1 MIHHSLTYNCLSGN
15 FVQPQSAPPPIAT
28 FNAYLTGPLAVAMLF
43 PMRSLFRFFGL
54 LALLTIPF
62 SGAASAA
69 TAEEFDEIM
78 EHANQPW
85 RGDLDGM
92 TKRGFLRILTVHNPL
107 LFSFDGATQ
116 QGMVA
121 ELSKMFE
128 DHLAEEIG
136 RVRSPTVV
144 VIPVARDELL
154 PGLIEGRGDLVM
166 GNLTITPERQKLV
179 DFGPPI
185 HEEVDELVVTGLAA
199 KNVASL
205 DDLVEHGLYL
215 RPSSSYFEHMQAL
228 NLERVAQGKQP
239 IPITEAD
246 ENLEDYDL
254 LDMVNAGVLRAIV
267 VDSHKAVF
275 WKQVFDRIEVHPELP
290 VHSGN
295 QIAWALRKNS
305 PVLMKSVTAF
315 SDTVKKGSLLG
326 NILRNRYLGDSEWLD
341 NALAGE
347 DRERYDKT
355 IEVIKRYAD
364 RYEFDWLIIAAQ
376 AYQESRFDQ
385 RKRSS
390 AGAIGV
396 MQLMPTTAADKVV
409 DIPDISKLDNNIHAG
424 VKYLHWLRETYFS
437 DPAIAPLDRVL
448 FSFAAYNAGPGNM
461 ARARRR
467 AKRLGFNPNRWFG
480 NVEIGMYRA
489 VSGEPASYVRNI
501 YKYYVTYQGLEK
513 SRQAREKA
521 LEDHSSNKQTE
532 WITSDGIAWVVGGL
546 VIGLLGAMVFCRR
559 RHSA

>member
-1 MIHHSLTYNCLSGN
+1 
-15 FVQPQSAPPPIAT
+15 
-28 FNAYLTGPLAVAMLF
+28 
-43 PMRSLFRFFGL
+43 
-54 LALLTIPF
+54 
-62 SGAASAA
+62 
-69 TAEEFDEIM
+69 
-78 EHANQPW
+78 
-85 RGDLDGM
+85 
-92 TKRGFLRILTVHNPL
+92 
-107 LFSFDGATQ
+107 
-116 QGMVA
+116 MVA
-121 ELSKMFE
+121 ELSKLFE

-154 PGLIEGRGDLVM
+154 SGLIEGRGDLVM

-185 HEEVDELVVTGLAA
+185 HGDVDELVVSGPAA
-199 KNVASL
+199 KNIAAL
-205 DDLVEHGLYL
+205 DDLVEIGLYL

-228 NLERVAQGKQP
+228 NAERVAQGKQP
-239 IPITEAD
+239 IPVTEAD

-254 LDMVNAGVLRAIV
+254 LDMVNAGVIKAIV

-275 WKQVFDRIEVHPELP
+275 WEQVFDRIEVHRELS

-295 QIAWALRKNS
+295 QIAWAMRKNS
-305 PVLMKSVTAF
+305 PALMKSVTAF

-326 NILRNRYLGDSEWLD
+326 NILRKRYLGNSDWLD
-341 NALAGE
+341 TALSSE
-347 DRERYDKT
+347 DRERYDRT

-385 RKRSS
+385 NKRSP
-390 AGAIGV
+390 AGAVGV
-396 MQLMPTTAADKVV
+396 MQLLPTTAADKAV
-409 DIPDISKLDNNIHAG
+409 DIPEISKLENNIHAG
-424 VKYLHWLRETYFS
+424 VKYLHWLRETYYS
-437 DPAIAPLDRVL
+437 DPSITPLDRVL

-461 ARARRR
+461 KRARRR

-513 SRQAREKA
+513 SRQAREQA
-521 LEDHSSNKQTE
+521 LEDHTREKPKEWSN
-532 WITSDGIAWVVGGL
+532 SGYMALVFGGL
-546 VIGLLGAMVFCRR
+546 VIALLGVVVFWRVKR
-559 RHSA
+559 VNR